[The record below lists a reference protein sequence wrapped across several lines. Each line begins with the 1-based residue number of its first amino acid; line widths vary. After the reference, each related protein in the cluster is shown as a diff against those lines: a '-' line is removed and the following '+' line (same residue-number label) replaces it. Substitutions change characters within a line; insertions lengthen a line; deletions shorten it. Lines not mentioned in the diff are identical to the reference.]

1 MTNLISVFSH
11 PIGSGGSNIVE
22 QLNSVV
28 AQARKA
34 YPKLTVNLYTEDDAE
49 KLAVPGSRLLVMV
62 WENLIRNTVVHA
74 GESSIVEIH
83 ISKKDDT
90 IQVVVSDNGEGISEE
105 VIANLFQKGVST
117 KGGGLGLYLSKK
129 IIQSIGG
136 SISVVTSNSYQ
147 GAVFKIVLPIIQR

>member
-1 MTNLISVFSH
+1 
-11 PIGSGGSNIVE
+11 
-22 QLNSVV
+22 
-28 AQARKA
+28 
-34 YPKLTVNLYTEDDAE
+34 VNLYTEDDAE